1 MSGQGALR
9 GGAGVSR
16 QGALRG
22 GAGVS
27 SRAAVEVEGV
37 PVPVDHYIDG
47 QRHPGAGPRFEV
59 RSPIDWDGWRL
70 AEVAGGGR
78 TEVDAAVDAARRA
91 YPAWA
96 ALGPAGRH
104 QILTR
109 LADAIDAA
117 VPDLAKVECVDNGS
131 LCEAMRL
138 RVLPRAAHNIRFFA
152 DYAFERLAEPPRTLP
167 GGERNRA
174 RYDPCGVVA
183 VSTPW
188 NAPFMLATWRVGPA
202 LAAGNTVVLKPPEW
216 APLTCSL
223 LGELADQAGLPPG
236 VLNIVHGSGAQAG
249 APLTGH
255 PGVDRVAFTGSPTTA
270 RTVYGDAAA
279 NLTPVS
285 FELGG
290 KSPFLVFEDADLEA
304 AAATAAYQYDNS
316 GQVCLAGTRLL
327 VQRSIL
333 EDFGARFE
341 ARVREIK
348 VGDPR
353 EAGVTYG
360 PLIHPVALERVT
372 GHVERA
378 RAAGARLVFGGESL
392 GGLYYAPTLFADV
405 PVSADIL
412 QREVFGP
419 VLTLQS
425 FDTEADA
432 VTLAN
437 STEYGLAAT
446 IYTGSEDRAE
456 RISAAVV
463 AGTVWVNCFYVR
475 DLETPFGGARHS
487 GIGREGGR
495 HSFDFYCDV
504 KTVCERTAL
513 YGEAG

>member
-1 MSGQGALR
+1 MSVAGEL
-9 GGAGVSR
+9 GGT
-16 QGALRG
+16 
-22 GAGVS
+22 
-27 SRAAVEVEGV
+27 RAEVEGV
-37 PVPVDHYIDG
+37 GVPLDHYIDG
-47 QRHPGAGPRFEV
+47 RRIASEERLEV
-59 RSPIDWDGWRL
+59 RSPIDWDGWKL
-70 AEVAGGGR
+70 AELAAGGAH
-78 TEVDAAVDAARRA
+78 EVDLAVAAARRA
-91 YPAWA
+91 FAGWA
-96 ALGPAGRH
+96 ALGPEGRH
-104 QILTR
+104 RILSR

-117 VPDLAKVECVDNGS
+117 VPDLAKVETVDNGS
-131 LCEAMRL
+131 LYEAMHL
-138 RVLPRAAHNIRFFA
+138 RVLPRAANNIRFFA
-152 DYAFERLAEPPRTLP
+152 DYARDRLGEPARRLH
-167 GGERNRA
+167 GGERNRV

-223 LGELADQAGLPPG
+223 LGDLADQAGVPPG
-236 VLNIVHGSGAQAG
+236 VLNIVHGTGTAAG

-255 PGVDRVAFTGSPTTA
+255 RDVDRVAFTGSPATA
-270 RTVYGDAAA
+270 HTVYQDAAA

-290 KSPFLVFEDADLEA
+290 KSPFIVFEDADLDA

-327 VQRSIL
+327 VQRSIVD
-333 EDFGARFE
+333 DFLSRFTAR
-341 ARVREIK
+341 AQEIR

-353 EAGVTYG
+353 DPATTYG

-378 RAAGARLVFGGESL
+378 LAAGARLAFGGESL
-392 GGLYYAPTLFADV
+392 GGLYYPPTLFTDV
-405 PVSADIL
+405 PPEAEIL
-412 QREVFGP
+412 HREVFGP
-419 VLTLQS
+419 VLTLQT
-425 FDTEADA
+425 FADEDEAIR
-432 VTLAN
+432 LAN
-437 STEYGLAAT
+437 GTDYGLAAT
-446 IYTGSEDRAE
+446 IYTGSERRSE
-456 RISAAVV
+456 RVGAAVV

-475 DLETPFGGARHS
+475 DLETPFGGARDS

-513 YGEAG
+513 FTAS

>member
-1 MSGQGALR
+1 MTAGAR
-9 GGAGVSR
+9 TD
-16 QGALRG
+16 
-22 GAGVS
+22 
-27 SRAAVEVEGV
+27 VEGV
-37 PVPVDHYIDG
+37 SVPVDHYIDG
-47 QRHPGAGPRFEV
+47 RRVASAQRFED
-59 RSPIDWDGWRL
+59 RSPIDWEDWKL
-70 AEVAGGGR
+70 ADVAAGGGG
-78 TEVDAAVDAARRA
+78 EVDQAVAAARRA
-91 YPAWA
+91 FPAWG
-96 ALGPAGRH
+96 ALGPQGRH
-104 QILTR
+104 QVLTR

-117 VPDLAKVECVDNGS
+117 VVDLARVECVDNGS
-131 LCEAMRL
+131 LHEAMSL
-138 RVLPRAAHNIRFFA
+138 RVLPRAANNIRFFA
-152 DYAFERLAEPPRTLP
+152 DYARERLAEPDRTLH
-167 GGERNRA
+167 GGERNRV

-223 LGELADQAGLPPG
+223 LGDLADEAGVPPG
-236 VLNIVHGSGAQAG
+236 VLNIVHGTGAAAG

-255 PGVDRVAFTGSPTTA
+255 RDVDRVAFTGSPATA

-279 NLTPVS
+279 HLTPVS

-290 KSPFLVFEDADLEA
+290 KSPFIVFDDADLDA

-327 VQRSIL
+327 IQDSIL
-333 EDFGARFE
+333 DQFLERFE
-341 ARVREIK
+341 ARVAEIR

-353 EAGVTYG
+353 DPETTYG

-378 RAAGARLVFGGESL
+378 LAAGARLAFGGESL
-392 GGLYYAPTLFADV
+392 GGLYYAPTLFVDV
-405 PVSADIL
+405 PADAEIL

-425 FDTEADA
+425 FADEDA
-432 VTLAN
+432 AIRLAN
-437 STEYGLAAT
+437 ATDYGLAAT
-446 IYTGSEDRAE
+446 IYTGSASRADRVG
-456 RISAAVV
+456 AAVV

-475 DLETPFGGARHS
+475 DLETPFGGARDS

-504 KTVCERTAL
+504 KTVCERTSL
-513 YGEAG
+513 FDRS